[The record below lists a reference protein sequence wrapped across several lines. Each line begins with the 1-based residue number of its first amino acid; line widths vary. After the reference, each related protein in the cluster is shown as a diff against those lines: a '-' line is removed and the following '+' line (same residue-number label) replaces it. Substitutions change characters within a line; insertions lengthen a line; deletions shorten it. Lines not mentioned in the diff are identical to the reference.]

1 MNSFFNLDTCDGIVV
16 WGCSGNHWM
25 KQTQKRVERR
35 KKSQATQPPRS
46 GRKKINVP
54 FLFLLYTLVCNL
66 LGGKKTCTIGL
77 LCIHAW
83 LKNQAGTGKR
93 ETETETEKEEAQIIL
108 LVATLAEAS
117 LQKNVKPS
125 YLGLTCKIRDF
136 IAKTQQ

>member
-1 MNSFFNLDTCDGIVV
+1 MDEADAEKSGKKEEK
-16 WGCSGNHWM
+16 SGNP
-25 KQTQKRVERR
+25 T
-35 KKSQATQPPRS
+35 PRS

-125 YLGLTCKIRDF
+125 YLGLTCKIRNF
-136 IAKTQQ
+136 ITKTQQ

>member
-1 MNSFFNLDTCDGIVV
+1 MDKADAEKSGKKEEK
-16 WGCSGNHWM
+16 SGNP
-25 KQTQKRVERR
+25 T
-35 KKSQATQPPRS
+35 PRS

-93 ETETETEKEEAQIIL
+93 ETETETEKEEAQIIYVSCHPCRSVLAKKCKAVL
-108 LVATLAEAS
+108 L
-117 LQKNVKPS
+117 
-125 YLGLTCKIRDF
+125 GFDM
-136 IAKTQQ
+136 